1 MVDIRSNNWTIDN
14 VSAVL
19 FDKDGTFIDSHCY
32 WGAIIVSRSL
42 AIRDM
47 LGLDESS
54 LEGLERSM
62 GFCRRTR
69 RLLPAGPIALVSREE
84 VIAHVIQHL
93 ASQNVK
99 VAFEDLAKLFVEVH
113 KEMLHRTDGYVRPIL
128 EAKPFFDLLQSKGVP
143 MAVVTTDSVVNTRA
157 VLAKLGLAGYF
168 SAVVGKES
176 SKKAK
181 ETGEPALIA
190 LHALRV
196 VASGAICIGDAPMD
210 VLMAQNSGCRGC
222 IGVATGQVTS
232 DELLRHTPYVVSS
245 LSQLSVV

>member
-1 MVDIRSNNWTIDN
+1 M
-14 VSAVL
+14 
-19 FDKDGTFIDSHCY
+19 
-32 WGAIIVSRSL
+32 
-42 AIRDM
+42 
-47 LGLDESS
+47 
-54 LEGLERSM
+54 
-62 GFCRRTR
+62 
-69 RLLPAGPIALVSREE
+69 
-84 VIAHVIQHL
+84 
-93 ASQNVK
+93 
-99 VAFEDLAKLFVEVH
+99 
-113 KEMLHRTDGYVRPIL
+113 RPIL
-128 EAKPFFDLLQSKGVP
+128 EAKPFFDLLQSNGVP